1 MISAYH
7 AYLIDPEIYRLD
19 LEADRA
25 QHRADIA
32 GLTCL
37 FTLLGPVTSSTSTAE
52 RSGSHFMALVGAA
65 VGLHFAIRADDHAR
79 ELDELREDRHARLLA
94 LANLNQPAL

>member
-19 LEADRA
+19 FEADRA
-25 QHRADIA
+25 RHRAELA
-32 GLTCL
+32 GLTSL
-37 FTLLGPVTSSTSTAE
+37 FTLLGPVTASTSTAE
-52 RSGSHFMALVGAA
+52 RGGSHFMALVGAA
-65 VGLHFAIRADDHAR
+65 VGLHSAIRADDHAR